1 MKYDIIA
8 TLGPVS
14 REEEIWAAM
23 ASAGATAFRL
33 NTSHLSLPELEIW
46 LERLEHWQ
54 ASRGERLPLALDLQG
69 SKWRVGQFAA
79 FELAAGQPVELV
91 FGEASDR
98 AGVLP
103 VPHADF
109 FKAAQVSSGELALND
124 AKIRLRVEQHAPD
137 SIRARVLSGGQIS
150 AHKGITY
157 TASEYRV
164 EAISAKDQAIVEMA
178 RGILDLRFALSY
190 VKDGPEMAK
199 YRQRFGAGAYLAAK
213 LERAPALADAAAIAG
228 QADELWLC
236 RGDLGA
242 EVGLPAMAQ
251 AVARFNKQVRGWSK
265 PVLMAGQVLEHMVAQ
280 PAPTRSEVCYL
291 YDTLARGY
299 SGFVLSDEAAIGSY
313 PVEACRTAAMFK

>member
-1 MKYDIIA
+1 VE
-8 TLGPVS
+8 LGL
-14 REEEIWAAM
+14 
-23 ASAGATAFRL
+23 GATSRR
-33 NTSHLSLPELEIW
+33 PE
-46 LERLEHWQ
+46 
-54 ASRGERLPLALDLQG
+54 
-69 SKWRVGQFAA
+69 
-79 FELAAGQPVELV
+79 
-91 FGEASDR
+91 
-98 AGVLP
+98 VLP

-137 SIRARVLSGGQIS
+137 SIRARVVSGGPIS

-242 EVGLPAMAQ
+242 ELGIQALAHAVYRFSAQ
-251 AVARFNKQVRGWSK
+251 LNSISA
-265 PVLMAGQVLEHMVAQ
+265 PVLMAGQVLEHMTEH
-280 PAPTRSEVCYL
+280 PTPTRSEVCYL
-291 YDTLARGY
+291 YDVLQNGYRGL
-299 SGFVLSDEAAIGSY
+299 VLSDETAIGRH
-313 PVEACRTAAMFK
+313 PVESCRVAAMFST